1 MNSTTTSSSLNSEDR
16 EEARKDIAEAMEA
29 CYASPPTAGAVV
41 IVTTEHGIQFFKL
54 NLSVEDSA
62 HLLLGVSALLDTSTS
77 THDVPELL
85 Q

>member
-1 MNSTTTSSSLNSEDR
+1 MTSSAQSSSYSSDDR
-16 EEARKDIAEAMEA
+16 EQARKDINEALED
-29 CYASPPTAGAVV
+29 CYATPPTAGAVV
-41 IVTTEHGIQFFKL
+41 VVTTAQGIQFFKL

-77 THDVPELL
+77 THDIPELL